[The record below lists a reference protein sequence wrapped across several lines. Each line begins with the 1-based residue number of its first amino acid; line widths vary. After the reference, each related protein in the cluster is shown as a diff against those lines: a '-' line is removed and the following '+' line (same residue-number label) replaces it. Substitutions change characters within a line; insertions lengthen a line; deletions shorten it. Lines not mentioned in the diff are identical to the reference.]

1 MAQWAKEFAAK
12 SNTLILSAEPTW
24 QKDKM
29 THANWLTPTPVCV
42 YVYTY
47 ICIYIQYIY
56 TYTHVF
62 IHIHTDSLVNICIN
76 NVPVNKYMNKCY

>member
-42 YVYTY
+42 CVHTYTY
-47 ICIYIQYIY
+47 NPYTGTHTYLYIYIQIA
-56 TYTHVF
+56 
-62 IHIHTDSLVNICIN
+62 L
-76 NVPVNKYMNKCY
+76 